1 MTEARERPPIR
12 RILVAIDASRQ
23 SLEAL
28 ETAARLAA
36 DLSAEL
42 LGLFVEDA
50 VMLDIATL
58 PVSRLHGA
66 AGSGPREV
74 DRETMERVLRVRA
87 RQART
92 ALMGVAERSRV
103 RWSFKV
109 TRGEA
114 GSEILAA
121 AAECDLIT
129 MGRTSAATARAA
141 RLGAT
146 ARSTATAAACAVLL
160 HRLGRV
166 DVTPVAVLY
175 DGAAAALDT
184 AAWFAERYGGE
195 LQVLLAEPDPDMAAE
210 LEQEVCDRLL
220 ERPLAIRLSRV
231 APDRLQ
237 EALRR
242 AGLTRRGLLVLDR
255 HHPLFRQGVPDVLL
269 ESLDCTVLLL

>member
-1 MTEARERPPIR
+1 MNEARERPPIR
-12 RILVAIDASRQ
+12 RILVALDASPP

-28 ETAARLAA
+28 ETAAQFAA

-50 VMLDIATL
+50 AMLDVATL
-58 PVSRLHGA
+58 PVSRLHGS
-66 AGSGPREV
+66 AGSGPRAF
-74 DRETMERVLRVRA
+74 DRATMERGRRVRA

-109 TRGEA
+109 TRGET
-114 GSEILAA
+114 GTEILAA
-121 AAECDLIT
+121 ATECDLIT
-129 MGRTSAATARAA
+129 LARTSAAMARSA

-146 ARSTATAAACAVLL
+146 ARSAATEAACAVLL
-160 HRLGRV
+160 HRLGRT
-166 DVTPVAVLY
+166 DLAPVAVLY
-175 DGAAAALDT
+175 DGADAALDT

-195 LQVLLAEPDPDMAAE
+195 PEVLLAEPDPNKLAT
-210 LEQEVCDRLL
+210 LQQKVYDRLMQ
-220 ERPLAIRLSRV
+220 RPLVVGMSRV
-231 APDRLQ
+231 EPNQLQ
-237 EALRR
+237 AALTS

-255 HHPLFRQGVPDVLL
+255 HHRLFRAGVPDVLL